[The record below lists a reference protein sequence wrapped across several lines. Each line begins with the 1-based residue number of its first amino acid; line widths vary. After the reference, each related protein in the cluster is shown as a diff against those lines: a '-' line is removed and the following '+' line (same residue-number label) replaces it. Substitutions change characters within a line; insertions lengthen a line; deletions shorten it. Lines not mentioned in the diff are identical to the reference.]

1 MIISGFIVADNP
13 FLDTFRRH
21 VERQM
26 NDPVLTP
33 LGCKDSKFH
42 RIQCASCIASGEICE
57 KLSAFSLISARNVPI
72 PFSLSYTARFSS
84 SLISSFSSAFN
95 SNTLERDRGSV
106 HLKIWILRR
115 RADQRD
121 RSVLHI
127 RKQVVR
133 FRPLLNRWISSIK
146 RIVFF

>member
-57 KLSAFSLISARNVPI
+57 KLQRIFTDLGAKCSHSFLFIVYCAFQQFFNIFFLQR
-72 PFSLSYTARFSS
+72 FQFKYTG
-84 SLISSFSSAFN
+84 
-95 SNTLERDRGSV
+95 TG
-106 HLKIWILRR
+106 
-115 RADQRD
+115 
-121 RSVLHI
+121 
-127 RKQVVR
+127 
-133 FRPLLNRWISSIK
+133 
-146 RIVFF
+146 